1 MCSLFL
7 GLKRYSAHEL
17 NNSLH
22 ARQTAIFAPMA
33 LRSTE
38 SVSLQS
44 VHVVNDINVVVGV
57 LSSDCGRF
65 GGDVDDDNDVFKG
78 GVSR

>member
-1 MCSLFL
+1 
-7 GLKRYSAHEL
+7 
-17 NNSLH
+17 
-22 ARQTAIFAPMA
+22 MA

-44 VHVVNDINVVVGV
+44 VHVVNGIKVVVGV